1 MSNVPGQPVQ
11 IQLGV
16 VPCYAL
22 TVHKTQALSIKH
34 VAALASWTFTP
45 LLYCCVHTVPTQK
58 LRARDTLGRAWLSRG
73 RVRAGPNLRTDK
85 FHPQHCHNAQRKHW
99 LRVLSF
105 RSKRAA

>member
-1 MSNVPGQPVQ
+1 MSNVLGQPVQ

-34 VAALASWTFTP
+34 VAALASWTLTP

-58 LRARDTLGRAWLSRG
+58 LRARDGLYLRSCLAVSRACSR
-73 RVRAGPNLRTDK
+73 RAKYTY
-85 FHPQHCHNAQRKHW
+85 
-99 LRVLSF
+99 
-105 RSKRAA
+105 